1 MGSGK
6 DGSLNRV
13 DGEETASLPV
23 KLGPATAESDVVPN
37 DGIVIDEI
45 PLILAVRFASE
56 DDGSDKVVLD
66 VGPKQ
71 IALREWGLS
80 KMAVCLLEP
89 GGFCI
94 KEIL

>member
-23 KLGPATAESDVVPN
+23 KLGPATAESNVVP
-37 DGIVIDEI
+37 DDDIVIDEF
-45 PLILAVRFASE
+45 PSILAVRFASE
-56 DDGSDKVVLD
+56 DDGSDEVVLD
-66 VGPKQ
+66 VGPKR
-71 IALREWGLS
+71 IALREQGLS
-80 KMAVCLLEP
+80 KMAARLLEP

>member
-13 DGEETASLPV
+13 HGEEIASLPI
-23 KLGPATAESDVVPN
+23 KLGPATAESNVVPN
-37 DGIVIDEI
+37 DDIIIDEF

-56 DDGSDKVVLD
+56 DDRSDEVVLD
-66 VGPKQ
+66 VGLKQ
-71 IALREWGLS
+71 IALHKWRLS
-80 KMAVCLLEP
+80 KMAACLLKP